1 MTYLKKL
8 KIQKPDLS
16 KRGLSYS
23 SAKEFYKSPIDYM
36 MYLNKEYEQTDA
48 MILGSCLDCLL
59 LTPDNFENDFIIIDK
74 IDRRSKAGKEYFA
87 QQQTLAKEQKKTLL
101 PRLIYATAILMKQ
114 SLEAN
119 DQVMALLNNCTE
131 TQKRLEWNYK
141 GIRNVGYLDGVGEIF
156 GNKFIFDLKT
166 TQDAS
171 PQAWSK
177 TITKW
182 NYDLQLAM
190 YRIGWERNYFEFP
203 ELWHIVIES
212 KPPYKCNTFKIGDSV
227 LEIGTTIY
235 DRIIKNFKYCME
247 HDLWNSGYEFW
258 QDPVE
263 TIELPTWYINQ
274 HSNIINQ

>member
-1 MTYLKKL
+1 MCFPVT
-8 KIQKPDLS
+8 I
-16 KRGLSYS
+16 
-23 SAKEFYKSPIDYM
+23 
-36 MYLNKEYEQTDA
+36 
-48 MILGSCLDCLL
+48 
-59 LTPDNFENDFIIIDK
+59 
-74 IDRRSKAGKEYFA
+74 SKAGKEYFA
-87 QQQTLAKEQKKTLL
+87 QQQILAKEQKKTLL
-101 PRLIYATAILMKQ
+101 PQIIYATAILMKQ

-131 TQKRLEWNYK
+131 TQKRLDWNYK
-141 GIRNVGYLDGVGEIF
+141 GIRNKGYLDGVGEIF

-203 ELWHIVIES
+203 ELWHIVIEN
-212 KPPYKCNTFKIGDSV
+212 KPPYKCNTFKIGESV
-227 LEIGTTIY
+227 LEVGTAIY
-235 DRIIKNFKYCME
+235 DRIIKNYKYCME
-247 HDLWNSGYEFW
+247 NDLWNSGYEFW

-263 TIELPTWYINQ
+263 TIELPTWYINE